1 MQIENDQLNNMLS
14 TYKNKVDEISFYY
27 NYPSNISHLLYLIVP
42 GFILKYGLKN
52 ESAILKFFEDVP
64 IVINDN
70 QDKIYQAY
78 YFSKPKYENNILKTI
93 KGIVLNNYQ
102 NISLI
107 DLLDNLVHEIN
118 HAVNS
123 FNNEIIEK
131 DNCIYVRTGLSNII
145 YDKRTLEVIKKENE
159 SIIEE
164 VINTKQTEDIIN
176 IISSFQ
182 QYEIKDIQITNTIYS
197 INKNTNSNYS
207 SNAYYLQGIVTSKLL
222 ENKTFIRT
230 LEDLR
235 FKGHVEEIDYWFD
248 SITGEN
254 NSFKKLSDNLSL
266 ALSLELSLTKKKIFK
281 GKLINKIRSLNQE
294 SLQIVDTFNNNCNYR

>member
-1 MQIENDQLNNMLS
+1 MEIENNQLNNMLLK
-14 TYKNKVDEISFYY
+14 YKNKVDEISLYY

-42 GFILKYGLKN
+42 GFVLKYGLKN
-52 ESAILKFFEDVP
+52 ESAIIKCFENVP

-78 YFSKPKYENNILKTI
+78 YFSKPKYENNNLKTI

-123 FNNEIIEK
+123 LNNEISEK
-131 DNCIYVRTGLSNII
+131 NNCIYVRTGLSNII
-145 YDKRTLEVIKKENE
+145 YDKKTLQVIKKENE

-182 QYEIKDIQITNTIYS
+182 QYEITDSQITNTIYS
-197 INKNTNSNYS
+197 INRNANNNYT

-235 FKGHVEEIDYWFD
+235 FKGHIEEIDYWFD
-248 SITGEN
+248 SITGKEN
-254 NSFKKLSDNLSL
+254 SLKKLSENLLLSL
-266 ALSLELSLTKKKIFK
+266 NLELTLTKKKIFK
-281 GKLINKIRSLNQE
+281 GKLINRIRNLNQE
-294 SLQIVDTFNNNCNYR
+294 SLQIVETFNNNCNYR

>member
-52 ESAILKFFEDVP
+52 ESAILKCFEDVP

-197 INKNTNSNYS
+197 INKNTGKEYNES
-207 SNAYYLQGIVTSKLL
+207 SCSRHYL
-222 ENKTFIRT
+222 
-230 LEDLR
+230 
-235 FKGHVEEIDYWFD
+235 
-248 SITGEN
+248 
-254 NSFKKLSDNLSL
+254 
-266 ALSLELSLTKKKIFK
+266 
-281 GKLINKIRSLNQE
+281 
-294 SLQIVDTFNNNCNYR
+294 